1 MRYLWVYGP
10 IFVWYFLEGGMVMA
24 GYIDTIFKDVAFN
37 LDFVQSL
44 VTSLLCGDEL

>member
-1 MRYLWVYGP
+1 
-10 IFVWYFLEGGMVMA
+10 MVMA